1 METGFSTAS
10 LIFFQ
15 ISLLIILNES
25 QDAGSLQNED
35 MVPCAQAVM
44 DAASRLILVAKQQ
57 AQSSTDQV
65 CMFCFVFHLLSFE
78 WIQFSTLFT

>member
-1 METGFSTAS
+1 MV
-10 LIFFQ
+10 LFQ

-25 QDAGSLQNED
+25 EDGGSLQHED

-44 DAASRLILVAKQQ
+44 DAASRLVLVAKQQ

-65 CMFCFVFHLLSFE
+65 CPES
-78 WIQFSTLFT
+78 